1 MSFFVRKHTF
11 KTLKIVSFSKSKV
24 ASKSYFWRWLL
35 EMAYQIFLTP
45 QLFLSGLKKFPRP
58 HVPVFKSNLPVHTY
72 PTRIWI
78 RPSTQDSSGNI
89 SNRACDE
96 VAILEYSI
104 HDKELG
110 SILLRH
116 WIKNYRDSAS
126 TRFRIHSGL
135 KNLRTRMPN
144 SPDTCGLKP

>member
-1 MSFFVRKHTF
+1 MRFFVRKHTF

-35 EMAYQIFLTP
+35 EMKYQIFLTP
-45 QLFLSGLKKFPRP
+45 QLFLSG
-58 HVPVFKSNLPVHTY
+58 FKNFHVHTY
-72 PTRIWI
+72 PFSNRICPSTRIRHVSELTLVLRTPLGI
-78 RPSTQDSSGNI
+78 LATEHASRLPS
-89 SNRACDE
+89 
-96 VAILEYSI
+96 YSTN
-104 HDKELG
+104 DKEPG

-116 WIKNYRDSAS
+116 RIKNYPDSAS
-126 TRFRIHSGL
+126 TPLRIHSGL